1 MPSLSDASV
10 TLIVR
15 GCSIDFSNILTKTAI
30 ERLADA
36 DEYEAVRE
44 VQVIPLLFHLST
56 FSTRPTRNTSLITPL
71 SFPLSFPST
80 TLLLC
85 QLLCM
90 VHLQALGMQKHLID
104 TCKG

>member
-1 MPSLSDASV
+1 MPSLSGASV

-15 GCSIDFSNILTKTAI
+15 GCSIDFSNVLTKTVI

-44 VQVIPLLFHLST
+44 VQVIPLSLHLS
-56 FSTRPTRNTSLITPL
+56 SYLTRPTRNTLPITPL
-71 SFPLSFPST
+71 SFLLSFPST
-80 TLLLC
+80 TLLLW
-85 QLLCM
+85 QLLYM

-104 TCKG
+104 MCKD